1 MHNDT
6 TLPGANG
13 AEHTATGTATGTKP
27 RKKAA
32 TIQRAPKSVRSNDGQ
47 SKGAQTNNGDGAGA
61 AAALA
66 EERRKL
72 AATEAA
78 LAEERQR
85 LAATEEALE
94 RERRRAD
101 TATAALEAAQG
112 KAVPPPPSQGQR
124 PAATGAAAKGESQ
137 KGESQKG
144 ESRKGA
150 AGDERAAK
158 TAADGERSFWPG
170 SLPGS
175 LSGALGNVP
184 GAEMLAAGQRMA
196 VAALKNPWLLAE
208 QSGEFVDEMMRIV
221 TGQSTI
227 EPDAKDKR
235 FADPTWK
242 TNPFYKAALQTY
254 LLWRQSLNTLVD
266 QADLPKKDADRAR
279 FALSLYTEAVAPT
292 NTMLGNPA
300 AMKRLYETGGAS
312 AVRGLTHMIE
322 DLAKNGGL
330 PSQVD
335 MKAFE
340 VGKNLA
346 LSKGA
351 VVFKNEVIELIQYA
365 PQGET
370 VYSRPLLSVPPQ
382 INKFYI
388 LDLAPGKSVVEYL
401 TRTGVN
407 LFSISWRNPTVEQ
420 RNWGLET
427 YMEAILQ
434 AVDAVRD
441 ITGQEA
447 INISGACAGGMTL
460 AATLGH
466 LAAKGD
472 RRINAAT
479 FIVTVLDSSVDS
491 LLGLFATKE
500 TIAAA
505 KQLSKARGVLDGQE
519 MARIFAWLRPNDLIW
534 NYWVNNY
541 LIGDDPAAF
550 DILYWNNDSTRLP
563 SKFHIELMDLALKNP
578 LVKPGSL
585 KLLGTPIDLS
595 KVTLDTFITA
605 GITDHITPWQGCYAT
620 TQLLGG
626 KPEFVLSNAGH
637 IQSILNPPGN
647 PKAKYF
653 TGAEYPADPE
663 QWLARAEQRSGS
675 WWDRW
680 AQWLAERSG
689 ERVPAPQALGNGR
702 YPPGAPAP
710 GAYVFEP

>member
-1 MHNDT
+1 MRDDDAT
-6 TLPGANG
+6 RTLRGVNG
-13 AEHTATGTATGTKP
+13 VEHTATGTGP

-32 TIQRAPKSVRSNDGQ
+32 TQRAPKSAQ
-47 SKGAQTNNGDGAGA
+47 SKGAQPTGGQMNNGDGTGA

-101 TATAALEAAQG
+101 AATAALEAAHG
-112 KAVPPPPSQGQR
+112 RVAPPPAQEQR
-124 PAATGAAAKGESQ
+124 PPAAGAST

-144 ESRKGA
+144 ESRQGTSGA
-150 AGDERAAK
+150 ERAAK
-158 TAADGERSFWPG
+158 AAADGGRSFW
-170 SLPGS
+170 PGS

-184 GAEMLAAGQRMA
+184 GAGLFAAGQRMA

-208 QSGEFVDEMMRIV
+208 QSGEFVDEMTRIV

-235 FADPTWK
+235 FADTTWK

-292 NTMLGNPA
+292 NTLLGNPA
-300 AMKRLYETGGAS
+300 AMKRLYDTGGAS

-365 PQGET
+365 PQSET

-388 LDLAPGKSVVEYL
+388 LDLSPGKSVVEYL
-401 TRTGVN
+401 TRAGVN
-407 LFSISWRNPTVEQ
+407 LFSVSWRNPTVEQ

-491 LLGLFATKE
+491 LLGLFATKD

-505 KQLSKARGVLDGQE
+505 KALSKARGVLDGQE
-519 MARIFAWLRPNDLIW
+519 MARVFAWLRPNDLIW

-550 DILYWNNDSTRLP
+550 DILYWNNDTTRLP

-595 KVTLDTFITA
+595 KVTIDTFITA
-605 GITDHITPWQGCYAT
+605 GITDHITPWQGAYAT

-626 KPEFVLSNAGH
+626 KPEFILSNAGH

-653 TGAEYPADPE
+653 TGAEYPPDPE
-663 QWLARAEQRSGS
+663 QWLARAQQRSGS

-680 AQWLAERSG
+680 AEWLAERSG
-689 ERVPAPQALGNGR
+689 ERVPAPQALGNGH